1 MLQQASMPQVPL
13 WRQRFIFCLLASV
26 WDMVQSQ
33 CSPVPPILVM
43 LWLKEMRQHRKVVH
57 VANSAVTQLQG
68 GHLPKLST
76 SHAACGLSGFRF
88 WSFLSC
94 FFITLK
100 VTDFQAPLLLS
111 NITHGRDSYK
121 MIPQMPLP
129 KCHFSLHPAGA
140 EMLQGE
146 QTIHNKK
153 KKNIYFLYITLSFWN
168 LPEVIT
174 SCKQLLNCLNFGECW
189 VLW

>member
-1 MLQQASMPQVPL
+1 MGHGTEP
-13 WRQRFIFCLLASV
+13 
-26 WDMVQSQ
+26 VQPCATNTGDALTKRNEAAQKS
-33 CSPVPPILVM
+33 CSCG
-43 LWLKEMRQHRKVVH
+43 KFSG
-57 VANSAVTQLQG
+57 NTQLQG

-146 QTIHNKK
+146 QTKHNKK